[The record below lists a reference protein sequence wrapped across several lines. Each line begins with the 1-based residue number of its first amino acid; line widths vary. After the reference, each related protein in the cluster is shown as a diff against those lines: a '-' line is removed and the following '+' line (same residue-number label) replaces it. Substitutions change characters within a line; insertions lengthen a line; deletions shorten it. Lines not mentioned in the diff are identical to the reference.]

1 MKTKGCGIQQTMT
14 VQEIAA
20 MAQGGMNRQQIA
32 DYYGISVRR
41 LNQLFKERNDLL
53 QAFNTG
59 LAQGIR
65 FATGKLM
72 ELIDEKNVVS
82 ILFFLKCR
90 ASWIEQQYVKEK
102 ETQELPRVKIF
113 LPHNNRDALSNDIV
127 IESGSDSMEEES

>member
-14 VQEIAA
+14 LQEISA

-41 LNQLFKERNDLL
+41 LNQIFKERSDLL

-59 LAQGIR
+59 LAAGIR

-90 ASWIEQQYVKEK
+90 AQWVEQQYIREK
-102 ETQELPRVKIF
+102 EEKNIPQVRIF
-113 LPHNNRDALSNDIV
+113 LPHNKRDEVV
-127 IESGSDSMEEES
+127 IDSDSMDEK

>member
-1 MKTKGCGIQQTMT
+1 MT
-14 VQEIAA
+14 IQEISA

-41 LNQLFKERNDLL
+41 LNQLFKERSDLL

-59 LAQGIR
+59 LAQGIK

-72 ELIDEKNVVS
+72 ELIEEKNVVS

-90 ASWIEQQYVKEK
+90 AQWVEQQYIREK
-102 ETQELPRVKIF
+102 EEKNIPQVRIF
-113 LPHNNRDALSNDIV
+113 LPHNKRDEVV
-127 IESGSDSMEEES
+127 IDSDLMDKE

>member
-1 MKTKGCGIQQTMT
+1 MAMKTKGCGIQNTMT
-14 VQEIAA
+14 VQEISA

-41 LNQLFKERNDLL
+41 LNQLFKERSDLL

-59 LAQGIR
+59 LAQGIK

-72 ELIDEKNVVS
+72 ELIEEKNVVS

-102 ETQELPRVKIF
+102 EEKELPRRVII
-113 LPHNNRDALSNDIV
+113 LPHNNRD
-127 IESGSDSMEEES
+127 E